1 MLKRYG
7 SYFADWRDATGLRHR
22 KAFPTLQE
30 AVDYTEQMRAEAHQ
44 PESPNSHPPRL
55 PLRKPRRSTSA
66 RKRTTRTRK
75 PRSRRS

>member
-1 MLKRYG
+1 MLKKSG
-7 SYFADWRDATGLRHR
+7 SYFADWRDATGKRHR

-30 AVDYTEQMRAEAHQ
+30 AVDYTEQMRATAR
-44 PESPNSHPPRL
+44 PESPNSHPPR
-55 PLRKPRRSTSA
+55 PHSRKPRRSTSA